1 MDASQVVRQ
10 SYTKRDQKKK
20 QTTTQFIKI
29 KIPMLVVDF
38 ETTEE
43 NKQTKS
49 KENKTYRNYIV
60 CARAY
65 IFI

>member
-60 CARAY
+60 CAY